1 MLFSFFRKYF
11 CSFRASLLLRPFL
24 VHRAQSRLL
33 LLPKFG
39 EYPLKIGKSLNISQV
54 FLNIMENIPNME
66 NAFRI
71 LSLLEKDIFQEA
83 SLHQISKIINLD
95 YKTIRKTVQQLLA
108 EALLKKEIKGK
119 AHFVSL
125 NLNHSD
131 IKTYLSFTAYYNRRT
146 YFQKNASLGY
156 LLEEIKKMEL
166 HDSCLVLFGS
176 HVLNLQTKSSDVDL
190 LLITKSKTVPAKM
203 KSLLLNYNIK
213 TDLNVLNFEQY
224 QKALSNRGF
233 NLVNQVLNKHIIF
246 KNPELYW
253 ELTLRG
259 LKNGNRY

>member
-1 MLFSFFRKYF
+1 
-11 CSFRASLLLRPFL
+11 
-24 VHRAQSRLL
+24 
-33 LLPKFG
+33 
-39 EYPLKIGKSLNISQV
+39 
-54 FLNIMENIPNME
+54 MEKIPNLE
-66 NAFRI
+66 NTFRI
-71 LSLLEKDIFQEA
+71 ISLLEKALFQEV
-83 SLHQISKIINLD
+83 SLHQMSKLVDLD

-108 EALLKKEIKGK
+108 EALLKREIKGK
-119 AHFVSL
+119 AHFISL

-131 IKTYLSFTAYYNRRT
+131 IKTYLSFAAYYNQRT
-146 YFQKNASLGY
+146 YFQKNTSLGY
-156 LLEEIKKMEL
+156 LLEEIKKL
-166 HDSCLVLFGS
+166 SLQDSCLVLFGS
-176 HVLNLQTKSSDVDL
+176 YVLNKQTKSSDVDL
-190 LLITKSKTVPAKM
+190 LLITKNKTAPAKIR
-203 KSLLLNYNIK
+203 SLLLNYNIK